1 MSHPVL
7 DLIFFGTEGVFF
19 RIRFFFWTERIL
31 HTTALGAFTIL
42 LVDRILQTLIFLY
55 MITPYKIW
63 LTEYLFSLQ
72 TNAVCNDNY

>member
-7 DLIFFGTEGVFF
+7 DFLGRREYSLGLG
-19 RIRFFFWTERIL
+19 FFFWMERIL